1 MHFILLSMWYMRIIL
16 LLIRSVCWSEHEQR
30 FVSMAAAVRL
40 LDPSSSHIGS
50 QTTCGTP
57 SQTRFTCKSSTTL
70 RWPPGPLTPTPTH
83 PSTLH
88 LLKCRSHTAAV
99 GVVLRGC
106 HLSLH
111 PPSPNICSVGS
122 WTRPFLH
129 AFLLFFYNSRVD
141 VHTAMARTLKRNV
154 ELSIINVEL

>member
-99 GVVLRGC
+99 GVVC
-106 HLSLH
+106 VVVTSHYIPHH
-111 PPSPNICSVGS
+111 PTSAAWGREQGRSFMHSCFF
-122 WTRPFLH
+122 FLQQQ
-129 AFLLFFYNSRVD
+129 SRRSHSD
-141 VHTAMARTLKRNV
+141 GQNAET
-154 ELSIINVEL
+154 